1 MALFLPP
8 AARAARPLLLAPTV
22 AHLARILLARALETP
37 PLLLQILPASPSLLT
52 PLLSHLLLSHSPPLP
67 ALNLFRCLLSLPHF
81 PVPEGSLPVV
91 LRLLARSRRYAHL
104 SFHLIESL
112 PSTHP
117 HLLSTPALAVLLST
131 ALSASAPGAS
141 FDAAVTCFDS
151 AARVW
156 ACAGRAFG
164 AAELNALLRTFC
176 ARGRVAEA
184 RALFHRYCDA
194 YPPDTRTFNTL
205 LLGFKEAGHVQAL
218 DLFYHD
224 AVLRGFE
231 PDAVSYCVRM
241 DAYCKKGRFLD
252 ALDLLD
258 EMRRRENCRPT
269 LQVFTTL
276 TYGAG
281 IVRNAVRARQ
291 LFDEMEQWG
300 VTPDLGAHNALMGAY
315 VRAKDLESG
324 MAVMGEMER
333 KGIGLDDVSYNTM
346 LCGFQRI
353 GDLEGIWKVYSK
365 MVGSGFMPRTRTTML
380 LMKVF
385 CENARPDLGLELW
398 DYLMGKGCVPHLHAL
413 DVLITG
419 LCCRGVVFEAY
430 RCFREMT
437 EMGMTPTER
446 AFRVLEGFL
455 KRKQEFGK
463 VEEIRQMMKA
473 TQLEEHQ
480 IDEEAAR
487 SNESSIG
494 CF

>member
-1 MALFLPP
+1 M
-8 AARAARPLLLAPTV
+8 PLLLAPPPRAARTLLTPTV
-22 AHLARILLARALETP
+22 PHLARILLARAPETP
-37 PLLLQILPASPSLLT
+37 PLLLEIIPASPSLLT
-52 PLLSHLLLSHSPPLP
+52 PLLSHLLLSHSPPIP
-67 ALNLFRCLLSLPHF
+67 AFSLFRRLLALPNF
-81 PVPEGSLPVV
+81 PVPEGSLPVL

-104 SFHLIESL
+104 SFPLLESL
-112 PSTHP
+112 PATHP

-156 ACAGRAFG
+156 ARAGRAFG
-164 AAELNALLRTFC
+164 AAELNALLRAFC

-205 LLGFKEAGHVQAL
+205 LLGFKEAGNVQAL

-224 AVLRGFE
+224 AVLRGFM

-258 EMRRRENCRPT
+258 EMRKKENCRPT
-269 LQVFTTL
+269 QEVFTTL
-276 TYGAG
+276 IYGAG

-300 VTPDLGAHNALMGAY
+300 VIPDRGAHNALMGAY
-315 VRAKDLESG
+315 VRARDLQSG
-324 MAVMGEMER
+324 MAVMSEMER

-380 LMKVF
+380 LMRVF

-398 DYLMGKGCVPHLHAL
+398 DYLMGKGSVPHRHAL
-413 DVLITG
+413 DVLVTG

-430 RCFREMT
+430 RCFREMI
-437 EMGMTPTER
+437 EMGMAPTER

-455 KRKQEFGK
+455 KRKREFGK
-463 VEEIRQMMKA
+463 LEEIRKMMKA

-480 IDEEAAR
+480 SDEEAA
-487 SNESSIG
+487 
-494 CF
+494 